1 MKSAHSSSNKRML
14 DSQISEKE
22 ELFDDTGKDEILQVS
37 NSAQRMDNI
46 ETHQKID
53 QTASS
58 QQEWSLLL
66 SLPRGPSRSGYLR
79 KRASTA
85 PSSTTAVPGEG
96 DDCDPD
102 DESVHSK
109 VEGSRPTKLSRKDEG
124 RSQNDSCLGCRK
136 AREVICDFD
145 YIYAALLWSEENIRL
160 ELTHRTQQR
169 DNALDKLQ
177 ELVQVL
183 NERDRA
189 LAKAQDELR
198 DCDAARKRVEKQFEQ
213 VRDLAGDE

>member
-85 PSSTTAVPGEG
+85 PSSTTAVPGE
-96 DDCDPD
+96 
-102 DESVHSK
+102 
-109 VEGSRPTKLSRKDEG
+109 
-124 RSQNDSCLGCRK
+124 
-136 AREVICDFD
+136 
-145 YIYAALLWSEENIRL
+145 ALLWSEENIRL